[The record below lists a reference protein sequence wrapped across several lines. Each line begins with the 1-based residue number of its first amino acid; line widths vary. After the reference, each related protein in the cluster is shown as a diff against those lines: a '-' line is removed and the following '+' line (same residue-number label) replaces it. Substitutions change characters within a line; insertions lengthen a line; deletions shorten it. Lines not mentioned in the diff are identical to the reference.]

1 LQIMGRIAAPYGVKG
16 WVRARAYTEAPQAL
30 LDFPGW
36 WLIRDGEARS
46 LALEEGGTHG
56 DMLIAKLAGI
66 SDRSAA
72 QQLAGADIAIPRAV
86 FPEPAEDEYYWADLI
101 GCKVIDVRGQPLGN
115 VAQLIG
121 TGANDVLVVKGER
134 ERLLPF
140 VDQVVRGVDLESRT
154 ITVDWEADY

>member
-1 LQIMGRIAAPYGVKG
+1 MGRIAAPYGVNG
-16 WVRARAYTEAPQAL
+16 WIRARAYTEDPQAL

-46 LALEEGGTHG
+46 LALEEGRTHG

-72 QQLAGADIAIPRAV
+72 QQLVGADIAVPRAA
-86 FPEPAEDEYYWADLI
+86 FPAPAEDEYYWADLI
-101 GCKVIDVRGQPLGN
+101 GCEVINARGQPLGN

-134 ERLLPF
+134 ECLLPF
-140 VDQVVRGVDLESRT
+140 IHQVVREVDLESRR